1 MKVHLTVRVRR
12 SVDRNWCHGVYR
24 QLPFV
29 TPFTADGTLIEVECP
44 VSRFSKVA
52 GDTIA
57 VITVEPADKIS
68 FVYNCMQTRLRG
80 QYNGK

>member
-1 MKVHLTVRVRR
+1 MPRCV
-12 SVDRNWCHGVYR
+12 SGI
-24 QLPFV
+24 FV
-29 TPFTADGTLIEVECP
+29 NLGIKLIEFVGYNSQVFGISWSFFALRSNGP
-44 VSRFSKVA
+44 INDIPKRN
-52 GDTIA
+52 GIA